1 MLINT
6 VLVGASSVITNLRV
20 EIRYKLQRDVAS
32 SVITQ
37 VQRAA
42 APAAQPR
49 ARVRGCDRV
58 GGGRAA
64 AGRGRAGEAVRGARP
79 RHGQAR
85 AQPALGGQP
94 RSRRPQLQHTVRRS
108 RPHEETTPMKSS
120 LSGS

>member
-1 MLINT
+1 M
-6 VLVGASSVITNLRV
+6 ITNLRV
-20 EIRYKLQRDVAS
+20 EIRYNLQRGVAS

-37 VQRAA
+37 VQRPA

-49 ARVRGCDRV
+49 AGVRGCDRV

-79 RHGQAR
+79 GHGQAR

-94 RSRRPQLQHTVRRS
+94 RSAARSYNTLCAGPARTRKLPQ
-108 RPHEETTPMKSS
+108 
-120 LSGS
+120 